1 MINTSGPTDI
11 GASGGS
17 VGFSTQATTI
27 SLYYTSAALLLRLIV
42 SVPAS
47 TCSRRERVR
56 LLNCPL
62 RTWRRS
68 SPAHPAVERLCLC
81 RCAGRLSS
89 TPSFAELFR
98 LPSPPTGRNRCR
110 LLRGRF
116 PGSSRSSR
124 NSAKTSRLKRVQV
137 SRPAVEPA
145 TAAPWAARCA
155 GANPARRSAALARAS
170 RTATRRAEGRRA
182 ILLL

>member
-1 MINTSGPTDI
+1 MGR
-11 GASGGS
+11 
-17 VGFSTQATTI
+17 F
-27 SLYYTSAALLLRLIV
+27 L
-42 SVPAS
+42 
-47 TCSRRERVR
+47 
-56 LLNCPL
+56 
-62 RTWRRS
+62 
-68 SPAHPAVERLCLC
+68 ERLAAAGFISIHVEAHAILITKFNYSH
-81 RCAGRLSS
+81 RWLSAVLREHAAAVAQMWGDRLGIGRLARS
-89 TPSFAELFR
+89 PVVEFM

-145 TAAPWAARCA
+145 DRRAVGGSACA